1 MSDASRNGVESGQRI
16 DKWLWHARIVKT
28 RTLATR
34 LVASGRLRV
43 NKTKTAR
50 ASHTVRPGD
59 VLTFVHSG
67 RIRVL
72 KILAL
77 GARRGPA
84 AEARTLYED
93 LSPAR
98 QATDGGAT
106 AVAQGPVAARPRGAG
121 RPTKR
126 DRRALTALRPR

>member
-1 MSDASRNGVESGQRI
+1 LSDASRNGVASGQRI

-34 LVASGRLRV
+34 LVASARLRV

-77 GARRGPA
+77 AARRGPA
-84 AEARTLYED
+84 AEASALYED
-93 LSPAR
+93 LSPEPQKFGPDRA
-98 QATDGGAT
+98 GAP
-106 AVAQGPVAARPRGAG
+106 GPVGPRPRGAG

-126 DRRALTALRPR
+126 DRRALAALRQR